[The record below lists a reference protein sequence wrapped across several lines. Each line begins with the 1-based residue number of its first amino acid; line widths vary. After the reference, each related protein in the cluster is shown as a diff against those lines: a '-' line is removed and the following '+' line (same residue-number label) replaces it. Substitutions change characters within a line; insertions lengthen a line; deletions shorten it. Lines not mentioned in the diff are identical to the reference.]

1 MKKARRSRTLDSYI
15 DYGILMPVFILIAV
29 GMWALFIALNGGAY
43 KEMLVVMMLKQCA
56 WIIIGIL
63 SLLVAMHLNSHLL
76 WLSAIPAYCLG
87 IMMMFLPLF
96 FYNPRLLEETGSKNW
111 VSIASHTLFQPSE
124 FMKVAYILFLAYLIV
139 LHNARNII
147 RSINTDL
154 ILIGKLILVTIPVV
168 ILLKFQNDFG
178 TLMVFI
184 AILCGM
190 ILLAGVSWK
199 ILLPAI
205 LIIFFIIALFVFLVM
220 NDVGREILQKS
231 GIMKEYQMSRI
242 DAWLDPFN
250 DIDGRSYQQLQGLIA
265 IAIGGI
271 FGRVFDHDYT
281 QVYVP
286 VRESDMIFTVIGEN
300 FGFVGCTLVILLYF
314 LLIYRIIKIT
324 FETNN
329 QFYTYIVSGLVMMF
343 LFHVFENIG
352 SNIGLLPLTGIP
364 LPFISQGGSSMVVNL
379 LGIGLVLSMYYQ
391 RKLDS

>member
-1 MKKARRSRTLDSYI
+1 MKKARSRTLDSWI
-15 DYGILMPVFILIAV
+15 DYGILMPVFILIV
-29 GMWALFIALNGGAY
+29 IGMWALFIALNSGVY
-43 KEMLVVMMLKQCA
+43 KEVLVAMMLKQCA
-56 WIIIGIL
+56 WIIIGIIA
-63 SLLVAMHLNSHLL
+63 LLVAMHLDSHLL

-87 IMMMFLPLF
+87 VVMMFLTLLF
-96 FYNPRLLEETGSKNW
+96 YSPKLLEETGSKNW
-111 VSIASHTLFQPSE
+111 VSIGSHTLFQPSE
-124 FMKVAYILFLAYLIV
+124 LMKIAYILFLAYLIV
-139 LHNARNII
+139 LHNARNIT

-154 ILIGKLILVTIPVV
+154 ILIGKLILATIPVV

-205 LIIFFIIALFVFLVM
+205 LIIFSIVALFIFLIM
-220 NDVGREILQKS
+220 HDVGREILQKS
-231 GIMKEYQMSRI
+231 GIMKEYQMARI

-250 DIDGRSYQQLQGLIA
+250 DVNGRSYQQLQGLIA
-265 IAIGGI
+265 IAIGEI
-271 FGRVFDHDYT
+271 FGRGFDHGYT
-281 QVYVP
+281 RIYVP

-314 LLIYRIIKIT
+314 LLIYRMIKIT

-329 QFYTYIVSGLVMMF
+329 QFYTYIISGLIMMF

-379 LGIGLVLSMYYQ
+379 LGIGLILSMYYH
-391 RKLDS
+391 RNLDS